1 MNNPNISDIAIN
13 LIIDDADAT
22 NKFFVE
28 IENDKGESIGIGERL
43 ETTEGYTKIRIT
55 VSDIINNL
63 KT

>member
-1 MNNPNISDIAIN
+1 MSNPNISDIAIN

-22 NKFFVE
+22 NQFFVE